1 MRKSTKIISLMLA
14 LLILLCFTITSC
26 KKDEPSDTD
35 SDTSVPQTDAPP
47 VDVPPQPIVLADKGE
62 VVFEMVMP
70 EDLDELRRD
79 MVRDLVTDLTR
90 YTGDSSIDVTL
101 SDTNSYDASA
111 KQILIDDTGYTESD
125 EVLNSLGY
133 GEWTVRF
140 VNNKLVIAAYSNQ
153 GYYMA
158 IKSFLKDIKSTV
170 TEDKS
175 VTLLSDYNTLTVEIE
190 QANMLPRFDGKK
202 PWVVD
207 EGENTALALFTNT
220 NVEDYNAYLEKI
232 TAAGYTLYTTNT
244 MAGNLF
250 NTYDNGEYVIHAA
263 YYKADKSMRI
273 TAEKKTALV
282 PREGEDKWTAN
293 ASVVSSLALVGA
305 SEKASQTL
313 GCVYQLADG
322 SFIIIDGGMEYCAN
336 DIYRY
341 VKAKAPD
348 PNNIVI
354 AAWIITHLDADHH
367 RAFTSFFAIDE
378 DNTSVEKVILSSAGA
393 YSYLEGNA
401 GDESGVVYL
410 AERLPG
416 CQVIKAHTGQKYYIR
431 NAVVEILYS
440 LDNHFPEIVNNF
452 NAISLV
458 FTVEISGDK
467 ALFMGDATESVA
479 TKMLDM
485 YGDYV
490 KSDMLQLSHHGQR
503 NGTGLSMAGTERLY
517 TVIRPEVVLW
527 PASEEGYFDESLGEG
542 KIMYKYSWNIVAMSG
557 ARETYLAGH
566 DITVFELPYSF
577 FSAYKFDPSVS
588 REPVR
593 SDNASSSS
601 NLNYNNTMS
610 DASINKV
617 SWNDK

>member
-1 MRKSTKIISLMLA
+1 MNT
-14 LLILLCFTITSC
+14 
-26 KKDEPSDTD
+26 
-35 SDTSVPQTDAPP
+35 
-47 VDVPPQPIVLADKGE
+47 
-62 VVFEMVMP
+62 
-70 EDLDELRRD
+70 
-79 MVRDLVTDLTR
+79 
-90 YTGDSSIDVTL
+90 
-101 SDTNSYDASA
+101 ASA
-111 KQILIDDTGYTESD
+111 NRT
-125 EVLNSLGY
+125 
-133 GEWTVRF
+133 
-140 VNNKLVIAAYSNQ
+140 
-153 GYYMA
+153 
-158 IKSFLKDIKSTV
+158 
-170 TEDKS
+170 
-175 VTLLSDYNTLTVEIE
+175 
-190 QANMLPRFDGKK
+190 
-202 PWVVD
+202 
-207 EGENTALALFTNT
+207 
-220 NVEDYNAYLEKI
+220 
-232 TAAGYTLYTTNT
+232 
-244 MAGNLF
+244 
-250 NTYDNGEYVIHAA
+250 
-263 YYKADKSMRI
+263 
-273 TAEKKTALV
+273 
-282 PREGEDKWTAN
+282 
-293 ASVVSSLALVGA
+293 
-305 SEKASQTL
+305 KASTGREKL
-313 GCVYQLADG
+313 RSSDG
-322 SFIIIDGGMEYCAN
+322 TNNFRA
-336 DIYRY
+336 RY
-341 VKAKAPD
+341 KSP
-348 PNNIVI
+348 I

-367 RAFTSFFAIDE
+367 SAFTSFFAIDE

-440 LDNHFPEIVNNF
+440 LDNHFPEIVNNL